1 MHCWRSS
8 MVEPWF
14 CKPVV
19 VGSSPIASSIAHS
32 SRAPRS
38 AFFVGV
44 LHTCG
49 VGVYAD
55 TDAGTHST
63 NTRTCVCACRAS
75 TRARY
80 TRARSSAA
88 GAPKKGNPPNERRN
102 NTYADAGRRACGNCV
117 AFVRVWRGISRA
129 QVCVTRCSA
138 SNYGGNMREI
148 RPAGWKRL
156 TRSKMRRNIS
166 FAQERIRVNTSRALW
181 LRYTRKSVEFVVVC
195 KSRHTTSLFLRCL

>member
-32 SRAPRS
+32 SRAMSS

-44 LHTCG
+44 LHTCE

-55 TDAGTHST
+55 TDAGTHITTFSVT
-63 NTRTCVCACRAS
+63 ARAAKARACSA
-75 TRARY
+75 
-80 TRARSSAA
+80 AA
-88 GAPKKGNPPNERRN
+88 GASKKGNSPNERRD
-102 NTYADAGRRACGNCV
+102 NTHADAGRRACSNCV
-117 AFVRVWRGISRA
+117 AFMCVWRGISRA
-129 QVCVTRCSA
+129 QVCVMRSSA

-166 FAQERIRVNTSRALW
+166 FAQERIRVNTLRALW

>member
-55 TDAGTHST
+55 TDAGTHITTVSVT
-63 NTRTCVCACRAS
+63 ARADRTCRAN
-75 TRARY
+75 A
-80 TRARSSAA
+80 RARSSAA
-88 GAPKKGNPPNERRN
+88 GAPKKGNPPNERRC

-117 AFVRVWRGISRA
+117 AFVCVWRGVRA

>member
-44 LHTCG
+44 LHTCR

-55 TDAGTHST
+55 TDAGTHTTTVSVT
-63 NTRTCVCACRAS
+63 ARAAS
-75 TRARY
+75 TRTAKAR
-80 TRARSSAA
+80 ASSAAA
-88 GAPKKGNPPNERRN
+88 GAPKKGNSPNERRD
-102 NTYADAGRRACGNCV
+102 NTYADAGRRACSNCV
-117 AFVRVWRGISRA
+117 AFVCVWRNISHV
-129 QVCVTRCSA
+129 QICVTRCSA

-195 KSRHTTSLFLRCL
+195 KSRHTASLFLRCL

>member
-32 SRAPRS
+32 SRAMRS

-55 TDAGTHST
+55 TDAGTHTTTIS
-63 NTRTCVCACRAS
+63 A
-75 TRARY
+75 
-80 TRARSSAA
+80 SAA
-88 GAPKKGNPPNERRN
+88 KARACIAASGASKKGNSSNERRD
-102 NTYADAGRRACGNCV
+102 NTYADAGSRACSNCV
-117 AFVRVWRGISRA
+117 AFMCVWHGISRA
-129 QVCVTRCSA
+129 RVCVMRSSA

-166 FAQERIRVNTSRALW
+166 FAQERIRVNTLRALW